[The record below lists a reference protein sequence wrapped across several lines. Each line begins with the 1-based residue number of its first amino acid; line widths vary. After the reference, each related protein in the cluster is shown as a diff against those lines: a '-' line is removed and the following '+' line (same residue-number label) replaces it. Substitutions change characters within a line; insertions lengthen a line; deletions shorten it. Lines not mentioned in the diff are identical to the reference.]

1 MFRNIKKINMLTKA
15 TIKDI
20 QSLQHKKFRNEFN
33 AFSAEGT
40 KLVEELLSSGAYRCQ
55 RLFALQSWSGWNMA
69 NRFISNQTETHVVE
83 PFEMERISS
92 LSSPGQVLAVFSMR
106 EAVVDFEVKGRI
118 TLALDDIQDPGNM
131 GTIIRTADWFGIQN
145 IVCSLNSVD
154 CYNPKVVQSTM
165 ASLARVN
172 VVYTDLSAW
181 LDNNHSVPILAASME
196 GEIINKSKFSD
207 EGILII
213 GNEGK
218 GISSEILE
226 KSDRKIT
233 IPRIGS
239 AESLNAAVA
248 TSILLYQLK
257 TKS

>member
-1 MFRNIKKINMLTKA
+1 MLTKA
-15 TIKDI
+15 KIKDI

-40 KLVEELLSSGAYRCQ
+40 KLVEELLASGAYTCQ
-55 RLFALQSWSGWNMA
+55 RLIALQSWTGWNMA
-69 NRFISNQTETHVVE
+69 NRFISDQTEKLVVE
-83 PFEMERISS
+83 SFEMEKISS
-92 LSSPGQVLAVFSMR
+92 LSTPGQVLAVFSMR
-106 EAVVDFEVKGRI
+106 EPVIDFEVKGKI

-181 LDNNHSVPILAASME
+181 LEKNHNVPILAASMD
-196 GEIINKSKFSD
+196 GEMIHKSDFSN

-226 KSDRKIT
+226 MSDRKIT

-248 TSILLYQLK
+248 TSILLYHLK
-257 TKS
+257 T